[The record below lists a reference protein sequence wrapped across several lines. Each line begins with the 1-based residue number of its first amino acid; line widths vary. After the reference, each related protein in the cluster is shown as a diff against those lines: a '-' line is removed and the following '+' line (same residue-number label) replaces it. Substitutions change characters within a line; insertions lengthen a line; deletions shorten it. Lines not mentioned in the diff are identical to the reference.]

1 MATKVA
7 ISAVNATDADILNT
21 IRANA
26 SPEYQ
31 ATIPVVNTVDD
42 KRSVGEILF
51 GYPALANEALNSLVT
66 RIAFVSLKS
75 STFNNPYVDLKK
87 GYLGLGETIEEAF
100 VEMAK
105 AREFSVDKANA
116 REFKRTPADVKAAFH
131 VINYKAQ
138 YPITVDRELY
148 RTAFISENGVN
159 DLVNR
164 IITSTTRGAEYDEYL
179 LFKYLLIKGYNNG
192 NIKTVNIKTGDK
204 LDAAAKFRG
213 VSNMLTFVKTDY
225 NAQGVHT
232 VTPKND
238 QYIFMPAM
246 YNAEY
251 DVNVLSS
258 AFNMDKAEFSGR
270 LKLIDDFTTFDN
282 ERFSEIAAN
291 SKMITEVTA
300 AELEGMANV
309 KAILVDKEWFQ
320 IYDNL
325 FEMDGTKVISGKYWN
340 YVLDTWKWV
349 SWSPFSNAVAFV
361 EA

>member
-1 MATKVA
+1 M
-7 ISAVNATDADILNT
+7 
-21 IRANA
+21 
-26 SPEYQ
+26 
-31 ATIPVVNTVDD
+31 
-42 KRSVGEILF
+42 
-51 GYPALANEALNSLVT
+51 
-66 RIAFVSLKS
+66 
-75 STFNNPYVDLKK
+75 
-87 GYLGLGETIEEAF
+87 
-100 VEMAK
+100 
-105 AREFSVDKANA
+105 
-116 REFKRTPADVKAAFH
+116 
-131 VINYKAQ
+131 
-138 YPITVDRELY
+138 
-148 RTAFISENGVN
+148 
-159 DLVNR
+159 VNR

-251 DVNVLSS
+251 DVNVLAS

-291 SKMITEVTA
+291 SKMISEVTA
-300 AELEGMANV
+300 AELEGMAKV